1 MRSATINFALTTMS
15 LGNASGATVTATGWV
30 QTTNEY
36 IPFVMAVVAILVVII
51 QGITVW
57 IQWINRKR

>member
-1 MRSATINFALTTMS
+1 M
-15 LGNASGATVTATGWV
+15 GNAGGATATATGWI

-36 IPFVMAVVAILVVII
+36 IPIVMAGVAILVVII

-57 IQWINRKR
+57 IQWNNRKR